1 MSLKKYNIKNNEDQ
15 EFNSFLEF
23 KRNKPPKLLLNRN
36 KKLTLLQLHKNPFNL
51 TFQSFQ
57 KNHTA
62 YSQSNTIETNY
73 SYHKDFNNTVSK
85 FNYNIYLEPII
96 SIDEKLHK
104 AAKKYKVIS
113 QKKKKYVIEK
123 LFNKEK
129 NLEKVKANLHKTR
142 LKILAQNNKIDDM
155 KRLKLKLHNL
165 LTKESNNL
173 CEDFELKNTLFNT
186 RILDFLSSNNNLKQS
201 LLFHSKFRFDKS
213 ENGEGHNREK
223 MLVDIDSMKKN
234 EDNSSNFITQHL
246 SKYEKKLIRDDPRY
260 FFQSNLKSFVFKPLT
275 LTQRIQKEE
284 NGIYD
289 FKKIDDFDFEKLNM
303 CKDEGVKKK
312 KKQKVNHKIKN
323 DIEKQL
329 NEIHSNLNKEIYLDR
344 TNFLDL
350 LNKKKVD
357 EREKIID
364 EMNNRIRLNNILLLK
379 DQKKIDFRKRV
390 FTFRETQ
397 NLLSTNNSSE
407 ILSHENQQTSN
418 FGHNYNLKNFNP
430 EDVEF
435 INRCKDKIKK
445 NFDQIYYKGQVKT
458 NTK

>member
-1 MSLKKYNIKNNEDQ
+1 MSLKNYNIKNNEDQ

-57 KNHTA
+57 KNQTA

-73 SYHKDFNNTVSK
+73 SYKKDFNNTVSK

-113 QKKKKYVIEK
+113 QKKKKYVIDK

-173 CEDFELKNTLFNT
+173 CEDFELKNILFNT
-186 RILDFLSSNNNLKQS
+186 RILDFLSSNHNLKQS

-213 ENGEGHNREK
+213 ENGEGHNR
-223 MLVDIDSMKKN
+223 KN
-234 EDNSSNFITQHL
+234 VS
-246 SKYEKKLIRDDPRY
+246 
-260 FFQSNLKSFVFKPLT
+260 
-275 LTQRIQKEE
+275 
-284 NGIYD
+284 
-289 FKKIDDFDFEKLNM
+289 
-303 CKDEGVKKK
+303 
-312 KKQKVNHKIKN
+312 
-323 DIEKQL
+323 
-329 NEIHSNLNKEIYLDR
+329 
-344 TNFLDL
+344 
-350 LNKKKVD
+350 
-357 EREKIID
+357 
-364 EMNNRIRLNNILLLK
+364 
-379 DQKKIDFRKRV
+379 
-390 FTFRETQ
+390 
-397 NLLSTNNSSE
+397 
-407 ILSHENQQTSN
+407 
-418 FGHNYNLKNFNP
+418 
-430 EDVEF
+430 
-435 INRCKDKIKK
+435 
-445 NFDQIYYKGQVKT
+445 
-458 NTK
+458 

>member
-1 MSLKKYNIKNNEDQ
+1 MSLKNYNIKNNEDQ

-57 KNHTA
+57 KNQTA

-73 SYHKDFNNTVSK
+73 SYKKDFNNTVSK

-113 QKKKKYVIEK
+113 QKKKKYVIDK

-173 CEDFELKNTLFNT
+173 CEDFELKNILFNT
-186 RILDFLSSNNNLKQS
+186 RILDFLSSNHNLKQS

-223 MLVDIDSMKKN
+223 MLVDIDSMKKI
-234 EDNSSNFITQHL
+234 EDNSSNFISHNL

-303 CKDEGVKKK
+303 TKDEGVKKK
-312 KKQKVNHKIKN
+312 KKQKVNHKIKT

-350 LNKKKVD
+350 LNKKKID

-379 DQKKIDFRKRV
+379 DQKKLILEKEF
-390 FTFRETQ
+390 
-397 NLLSTNNSSE
+397 LLLE
-407 ILSHENQQTSN
+407 KH
-418 FGHNYNLKNFNP
+418 
-430 EDVEF
+430 
-435 INRCKDKIKK
+435 
-445 NFDQIYYKGQVKT
+445 
-458 NTK
+458 